1 MCHASRWGIPRCWP
15 TWTSEP
21 PQPPIPPTPPAPS
34 PHRRHGYAVCAN
46 VLSADEVSTAMG
58 MIWDHNEGMGTG
70 VDRHDVRTWDDAR
83 WVENAAEHNGRA
95 TFGLG
100 LPHSEALWFIR
111 GVPAV
116 KRVW

>member
-1 MCHASRWGIPRCWP
+1 M
-15 TWTSEP
+15 
-21 PQPPIPPTPPAPS
+21 
-34 PHRRHGYAVCAN
+34 CAN

-70 VDRHDVRTWDDAR
+70 VDRHDVRTWADER